1 MLTASSEKSRN
12 FTVGYRLGKG
22 ETLDDILE
30 NLGSVAEGVTST
42 KSAYELAKKI
52 GADTPIIFG
61 VYEVLYE
68 NKNVKTVIEELLSI
82 QSEKELQALQK
93 EINESPLP
101 KRDK

>member
-61 VYEVLYE
+61 VYEVL